1 VGDSTSIPL
10 GAFEL
15 TAPLGRGGMGVVWR
29 GRHRQ
34 HGTPV
39 AVKVITDASARE
51 DRYQAAFRNEVRAVA
66 GLSHP
71 GVVQVFDF
79 GLVDAAAD
87 AASGG
92 RLQAGSPYLIM
103 EYLRPDPL
111 NEPVESFAQLRGIL
125 DQLLEALAHAH
136 ARGVIHRDLKPDNV
150 LADPVTGRLKITD
163 FGLAHTVNREATA
176 DDTLAGL
183 AHTTA
188 GTPDYMAP
196 EQARARPREQGAWS
210 DLYSLGCMAYALASG
225 GPPFVRGTPIATL
238 MAHLTEPVPALA
250 ARIPVP
256 AGLDAW
262 VRRMMAKTPQTR
274 YRRAADAAYALDT
287 LATDFEPPPPL
298 SSAHL
303 AVPTDISGDRTLE
316 VDEAAIAEAESL
328 IPVTVRLSEAELR
341 ALEEAVPHG
350 RPPVPAQ
357 WRTPEDAQAH
367 ILPGTGLGLY
377 GLRAVP
383 FVGRLEERDRLWRT
397 LRAVDQLD
405 RAQVMVVTG
414 PSGCGKSRL
423 CEWLAER
430 AHEVGAA
437 FSLHV
442 RSAVVEDQG
451 SGFGPVWRRVFRA
464 FDLFGDD
471 LRTHL
476 HWELSRLGFSPV
488 EARALG
494 DALAEVIAPDPTH
507 SAVHFAGPREIFF
520 TMARV
525 IERLAQERCVLL
537 WLDDA
542 QWTRSG
548 LDFVDFLL
556 QRQSEVASRL
566 LVVMTVRTEA
576 LADRPDESRRLADIV
591 HRADVTQVEIG
602 PLPPEDRPRLVR
614 ALLGLNSSLAHRVE
628 ARTAGNPLF
637 AVQLVGDWVQRGVLE
652 STPEGIRLR
661 PGLVADALPLPR
673 DLQEVWGER
682 VRLFL
687 AGRSS
692 DEATA
697 LELAAVLGLHVDRD
711 EWRQVCML
719 RRLAPLPDLRR
730 LADALIDSG
739 LAERDPDQPDR
750 AFTFV
755 HGMFRE
761 ALETMAAEAGARWM
775 ADHQRVCAGMLRPC
789 PGTHAAERR
798 GRHALAAG
806 DPADLEEAISALAT
820 AVAGRIETGEYDAA
834 DELLRLADTAR
845 DALSLAESD
854 LHQGQLRLCRAQI
867 AHLRG
872 DRDRA
877 LELSVANEMDA
888 RRFGWT
894 EVLAE
899 AYRMLGAIALDRSQ
913 FAQAQARL
921 EEASQLAL
929 EAGNLRLAGQAHE
942 KLGSVFVAMGHFEP
956 AERILTAA
964 RRELL
969 DAGDEAGAGRAA
981 VALARLMK
989 KLGRLEDALSFNAL
1003 AHAPFER
1010 AGDRNGLAACANQRG
1025 ELLRL
1030 RGALSEAEIRY
1041 RQALEMWEAIGAGN
1055 AIFAQANLGLLL
1067 AEEERYAEAR
1077 PLLLDVQARF
1087 RALRLQAPL
1096 AIAAACLAPTA
1107 AAAGDF
1113 EAVDAHLTEA
1123 EAIIG
1128 KTRLADL
1135 DAARMLE
1142 HAGNLC
1148 ADAGE
1153 AARGRRAWLLAAS
1166 QWRLLRHDD
1175 RAAEVEGRAGGR

>member
-1 VGDSTSIPL
+1 MDDSASIPL

-34 HGTPV
+34 HGTLV

-79 GLVDAAAD
+79 GLIDAAAD
-87 AASGG
+87 FASGG
-92 RLQAGSPYLIM
+92 RLLAGSPYLVM
-103 EYLRPDPL
+103 EYLQPDPL
-111 NEPVESFAQLRGIL
+111 SAPIETFAQLRAIL

-225 GPPFVRGTPIATL
+225 VPPFVRSTPIATL

-250 ARIPVP
+250 AQIAVP

-262 VRRMMAKTPQTR
+262 VQRMMAKTPQAR
-274 YRRAADAAYALDT
+274 YRRAADAAFALES
-287 LATDFEPPPPL
+287 LAAGFEPPPAL
-298 SSAHL
+298 TSTQL
-303 AVPTDISGDRTLE
+303 AVPRDISRDRTLE
-316 VDEAAIAEAESL
+316 LDEAAVAEAEAL
-328 IPVTVRLSEAELR
+328 VPTTVRLTEAELR

-350 RPPVPAQ
+350 RPPIPAQ
-357 WRTPEDAQAH
+357 WRAPDDAQTQ

-383 FVGRLEERDRLWRT
+383 FVGRLDERDRLWRT

-405 RAQVMVVTG
+405 RAQVVVVTG

-464 FDLFGDD
+464 FDLFGDE

-476 HWELSRLGFSPV
+476 HWELSRLGFSEV

-507 SAVHFAGPREIFF
+507 SAVHFAGPREVFF

-542 QWTRSG
+542 QWTRHG

-576 LADRPDESRRLADIV
+576 LADRPDESRRLTDIV
-591 HRADVTQVEIG
+591 RRADVSQLEIG
-602 PLPPEDRPRLVR
+602 ALPPEDRPRLVR

-652 STPEGIRLR
+652 ATPEGIRLR
-661 PGLVADALPLPR
+661 PGLAADTLPMPR

-687 AGRSS
+687 VGRSS

-711 EWRQVCML
+711 EWRQVCVL
-719 RRLAPLPDLRR
+719 RRLAPLPDLGR

-775 ADHQRVCAGMLRPC
+775 ADHQRMCAAMLRPR
-789 PGTHAAERR
+789 PGPHAAERR

-806 DPADLEEAISALAT
+806 GPADLDEALSALEL
-820 AVAGRIETGEYDAA
+820 AVAGRIETGDYDAA
-834 DELLRLADTAR
+834 DELLRLTDAAR
-845 DALSLAESD
+845 DTLSLPESD
-854 LHQGQLRLCRAQI
+854 LRRGRLSLRRAQI

-872 DRDRA
+872 DRDLA
-877 LELSVANEMDA
+877 LKISVANEMDA

-894 EVLAE
+894 ELLAE
-899 AYRMLGAIALDRSQ
+899 AFRLIGTVALDRSQ

-921 EEASQLAL
+921 EEATQLAL

-942 KLGSVFVAMGHFEP
+942 KLGGVFVGTGDVER
-956 AERILTAA
+956 AERTLTAA

-969 DAGDEAGAGRAA
+969 DAGDETGAGRAA

-989 KLGRLEDALSFNAL
+989 NLGRLDDALSFNAL
-1003 AHAPFER
+1003 AHAPFEH

-1030 RGALSEAEIRY
+1030 RGALSEAERHY

-1055 AIFAQANLGLLL
+1055 AIFARANLGLLL
-1067 AEEERYAEAR
+1067 AEAGRHAEAR
-1077 PLLLDVQARF
+1077 PLLLLAHARF
-1087 RALRLQAPL
+1087 RALKLQAPL

-1113 EAVDAHLTEA
+1113 EALDAHLAEA
-1123 EAIIG
+1123 ETIIE
-1128 KTRLADL
+1128 KTRLAEL

-1142 HAGNLC
+1142 NAGNLC

-1153 AARGRRAWLLAAS
+1153 PTRARWAWRLAAA
-1166 QWRLLRHDD
+1166 QWRQLKHEA
-1175 RAAEVEGRAGGR
+1175 RALEVEGRASGL